1 MSHVSGTSTVHRD
14 MAWRGELQIHV
25 GVAIRL
31 TLTRET
37 GVLICRNLSSL
48 GICDEV
54 VVVLNRLR
62 VLTRVGETPNFI
74 D

>member
-48 GICDEV
+48 GICNEV
-54 VVVLNRLR
+54 VVVLNRFAR
-62 VLTRVGETPNFI
+62 VNKGG
-74 D
+74 